1 MLNLPSGI
9 RFLYVWSILVSFCR
23 TKSCVPEKNDFF
35 FFFVLGELEAKQKWW
50 RTFGLNHWCGM
61 ISYHTSLQSSL
72 IFFCLIVKSYSFLR
86 RLVVDCSFYPNS
98 VFDKH
103 APKFRVWYVV
113 LIFQA
118 IRAWCD
124 IKLFLRSFLI
134 DLSLSNDWYS

>member
-1 MLNLPSGI
+1 MI
-9 RFLYVWSILVSFCR
+9 
-23 TKSCVPEKNDFF
+23 FF

-72 IFFCLIVKSYSFLR
+72 IFFCLIGKIYSFLR

-124 IKLFLRSFLI
+124 IKLF
-134 DLSLSNDWYS
+134 SLFIFDWLVTLKWLVQLELGENILPKWLNIVFIQSITQYARQCISV